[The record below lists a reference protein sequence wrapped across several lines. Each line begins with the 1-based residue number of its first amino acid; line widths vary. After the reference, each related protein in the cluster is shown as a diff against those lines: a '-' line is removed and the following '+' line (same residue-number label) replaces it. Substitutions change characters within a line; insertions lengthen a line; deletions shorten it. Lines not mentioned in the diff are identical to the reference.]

1 MVPILMP
8 LNYVVALVRLH
19 NVSGGGGSVLA
30 ARFIG
35 LLMHKVSHCCCVN
48 GLVPVNSSC
57 WQVDIYC
64 TVSHCFLRPAE
75 QNYPQAT
82 SAVNDVFCYILEDL
96 G

>member
-8 LNYVVALVRLH
+8 LNYVVALVQLH

-48 GLVPVNSSC
+48 GLAPVNSSC
-57 WQVDIYC
+57 WQVDI
-64 TVSHCFLRPAE
+64 LRLPVLLMM
-75 QNYPQAT
+75 YFVT
-82 SAVNDVFCYILEDL
+82 SWKT
-96 G
+96 